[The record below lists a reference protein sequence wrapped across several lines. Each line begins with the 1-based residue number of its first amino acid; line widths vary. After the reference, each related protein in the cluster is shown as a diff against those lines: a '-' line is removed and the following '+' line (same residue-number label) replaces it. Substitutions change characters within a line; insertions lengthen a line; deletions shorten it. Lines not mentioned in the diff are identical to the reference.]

1 MKIEKRI
8 ERARRKTMRLFD
20 KKNEIRNIV
29 RVGLENELDNL
40 VSDNIKKLDKANKK
54 YNKAYAKFEKLEIKN
69 NSRKICITE
78 GLGA

>member
-78 GLGA
+78 SLGA